1 MITNPHGDRVPQEI
15 RVTFPVPFCPMCGHD
30 VDRFEMIE
38 NPVNG
43 KVTLV
48 AHCHGDVDEKTYYQE
63 ELVNIPLK
71 EFFKEESRY
80 MLKGREMI
88 ERKTPM
94 TPMEEVFASEEQITE
109 SMEKKT

>member
-1 MITNPHGDRVPQEI
+1 MITNPHDERQGQEI

-71 EFFKEESRY
+71 EFFKEPERY
-80 MLKGREMI
+80 KLQGREMI
-88 ERKTPM
+88 SRKAPM
-94 TPMEEVFASEEQITE
+94 TAIEEVFASAEQITE
-109 SMEKKT
+109 SMEKKA

>member
-1 MITNPHGDRVPQEI
+1 MISSPHEERSHEI
-15 RVTFPVPFCPMCGHD
+15 RVTFPIPFCPMCGHD

-48 AHCHGDVDEKTYYQE
+48 AHCHGDVDERTYHQD

-71 EFFKEESRY
+71 EFFKEPERY
-80 MLKGREMI
+80 KLMGREMI
-88 ERKTPM
+88 SRKVPM
-94 TPMEEVFASEEQITE
+94 TPMQEVFAAEEQITE
-109 SMEKKT
+109 SMEKK